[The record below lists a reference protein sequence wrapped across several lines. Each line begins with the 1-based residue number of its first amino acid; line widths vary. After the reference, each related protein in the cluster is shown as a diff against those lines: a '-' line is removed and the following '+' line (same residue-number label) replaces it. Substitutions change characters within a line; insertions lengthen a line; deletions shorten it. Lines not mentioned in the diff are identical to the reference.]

1 MAKKNK
7 RKIKE
12 IISAGRSKLEEARE
26 QERQEKELIQEQIKN
41 NPKAKWYKR
50 LFALDTFHG
59 KVIVI
64 GGVAILSM
72 TAGYSASNF
81 YLSGNVN
88 GGTVAT
94 YKGGSIESSELYN
107 QLKNN
112 LDGSNLVLKTL
123 LFKSFGEIYG
133 DKISNE
139 DVKKAYPNY
148 LNAGLSIIGNKG
160 TNEKDLKELVKQQL
174 ALQYGLKEYIKVE
187 DSELNEWW
195 KSYHP
200 DVTIKVMQMTSEE
213 KANSAVARLQSGDS
227 FSDVTKEYDDSG
239 LEGKDVVV
247 SSDTKQW
254 SADELNT
261 IYGMADGEVKIMIQ
275 QAPSVTGEPTTYY
288 YVVKMVENIA
298 KGDDMN
304 KWKSDMSDQIKDYK
318 IMAGLGEVNISDT
331 DKAKEYNAMVK
342 NGIKK
347 VFKKANVRVTDV
359 YMRKALNEYL
369 ED

>member
-1 MAKKNK
+1 MAKRNK

-26 QERQEKELIQEQIKN
+26 KERQERELIQELTKDK
-41 NPKAKWYKR
+41 PKRKWYKW
-50 LFALDTFHG
+50 LVALDTIHG
-59 KVIVI
+59 KIIVI
-64 GGVAILSM
+64 GGMTILSM

-133 DKISNE
+133 DKISDE
-139 DVKKAYPNY
+139 EVKQAYPNY

-160 TNEKDLKELVKQQL
+160 TNEKDLKKLVKQQL
-174 ALQYGLKEYIKVE
+174 ALQYGLREYIPVQN
-187 DSELNEWW
+187 SELNEWW
-195 KSYHP
+195 KNYHP
-200 DVTIKVMQMTSEE
+200 DVTIKVMQMNSED
-213 KANSAVARLQSGDS
+213 KANSALSQLQSGDS
-227 FSDVTKEYDDSG
+227 FSDVAKEYDDSG
-239 LEGKDVVV
+239 LSGEDVVV

-254 SADELNT
+254 SADELNA
-261 IYGMADGEVKIMIQ
+261 IYELKDGEVKIMTQ
-275 QAPSVTGEPTTYY
+275 QAPSVTGEPITYY
-288 YVVKMVENIA
+288 YVIKMVENVA
-298 KGDDMN
+298 KGDDMS
-304 KWKSDMSDQIKDYK
+304 KWKSDMSKQIKDYK
-318 IMAGLGEVNISDT
+318 IMAGLGETRISDT
-331 DKAKEYNAMVK
+331 DKAKEYNTMVK

-359 YMRKALNEYL
+359 YMRKALDEYL

>member
-1 MAKKNK
+1 
-7 RKIKE
+7 
-12 IISAGRSKLEEARE
+12 
-26 QERQEKELIQEQIKN
+26 
-41 NPKAKWYKR
+41 
-50 LFALDTFHG
+50 
-59 KVIVI
+59 
-64 GGVAILSM
+64 
-72 TAGYSASNF
+72 
-81 YLSGNVN
+81 
-88 GGTVAT
+88 
-94 YKGGSIESSELYN
+94 
-107 QLKNN
+107 
-112 LDGSNLVLKTL
+112 
-123 LFKSFGEIYG
+123 
-133 DKISNE
+133 
-139 DVKKAYPNY
+139 
-148 LNAGLSIIGNKG
+148 
-160 TNEKDLKELVKQQL
+160 
-174 ALQYGLKEYIKVE
+174 
-187 DSELNEWW
+187 
-195 KSYHP
+195 
-200 DVTIKVMQMTSEE
+200 MQMTSEE

-261 IYGMADGEVKIMIQ
+261 IYGMADGEVKIMTQ

-288 YVVKMVENIA
+288 YVVKMVENVA
-298 KGDDMN
+298 KGDDMS

-331 DKAKEYNAMVK
+331 DKAKEYNTMVK

>member
-50 LFALDTFHG
+50 LFALDTIHG

-64 GGVAILSM
+64 GGMSLLSM

-227 FSDVTKEYDDSG
+227 FSDVTKA
-239 LEGKDVVV
+239 
-247 SSDTKQW
+247 W
-254 SADELNT
+254 R
-261 IYGMADGEVKIMIQ
+261 
-275 QAPSVTGEPTTYY
+275 
-288 YVVKMVENIA
+288 VKM
-298 KGDDMN
+298 
-304 KWKSDMSDQIKDYK
+304 
-318 IMAGLGEVNISDT
+318 L
-331 DKAKEYNAMVK
+331 
-342 NGIKK
+342 
-347 VFKKANVRVTDV
+347 
-359 YMRKALNEYL
+359 
-369 ED
+369 

>member
-1 MAKKNK
+1 M
-7 RKIKE
+7 
-12 IISAGRSKLEEARE
+12 
-26 QERQEKELIQEQIKN
+26 Q
-41 NPKAKWYKR
+41 
-50 LFALDTFHG
+50 
-59 KVIVI
+59 V
-64 GGVAILSM
+64 
-72 TAGYSASNF
+72 
-81 YLSGNVN
+81 YL
-88 GGTVAT
+88 
-94 YKGGSIESSELYN
+94 
-107 QLKNN
+107 
-112 LDGSNLVLKTL
+112 
-123 LFKSFGEIYG
+123 
-133 DKISNE
+133 
-139 DVKKAYPNY
+139 
-148 LNAGLSIIGNKG
+148 IIGNKG

-227 FSDVTKEYDDSG
+227 FSDVAKEYDDSG

-261 IYGMADGEVKIMIQ
+261 IYGMADGEIKIMTQ

-288 YVVKMVENIA
+288 YVVKMVENVA
-298 KGDDMN
+298 KGDDMS

-331 DKAKEYNAMVK
+331 DKAKEYNTMVK

-359 YMRKALNEYL
+359 YMRKALSDYL

>member
-1 MAKKNK
+1 M
-7 RKIKE
+7 
-12 IISAGRSKLEEARE
+12 
-26 QERQEKELIQEQIKN
+26 
-41 NPKAKWYKR
+41 
-50 LFALDTFHG
+50 
-59 KVIVI
+59 
-64 GGVAILSM
+64 
-72 TAGYSASNF
+72 
-81 YLSGNVN
+81 
-88 GGTVAT
+88 
-94 YKGGSIESSELYN
+94 
-107 QLKNN
+107 
-112 LDGSNLVLKTL
+112 
-123 LFKSFGEIYG
+123 
-133 DKISNE
+133 
-139 DVKKAYPNY
+139 
-148 LNAGLSIIGNKG
+148 
-160 TNEKDLKELVKQQL
+160 
-174 ALQYGLKEYIKVE
+174 KEYIKVE

-227 FSDVTKEYDDSG
+227 FSDVAKEYDDSG

-261 IYGMADGEVKIMIQ
+261 IYGMADGEIKIMTQ

-288 YVVKMVENIA
+288 YVVKMVENVA
-298 KGDDMN
+298 KGDDMS

-331 DKAKEYNAMVK
+331 DKAKEYNTMVK

-359 YMRKALNEYL
+359 YMRKALSDYL

>member
-1 MAKKNK
+1 M
-7 RKIKE
+7 
-12 IISAGRSKLEEARE
+12 
-26 QERQEKELIQEQIKN
+26 
-41 NPKAKWYKR
+41 
-50 LFALDTFHG
+50 
-59 KVIVI
+59 
-64 GGVAILSM
+64 
-72 TAGYSASNF
+72 
-81 YLSGNVN
+81 
-88 GGTVAT
+88 
-94 YKGGSIESSELYN
+94 
-107 QLKNN
+107 
-112 LDGSNLVLKTL
+112 
-123 LFKSFGEIYG
+123 
-133 DKISNE
+133 
-139 DVKKAYPNY
+139 
-148 LNAGLSIIGNKG
+148 
-160 TNEKDLKELVKQQL
+160 
-174 ALQYGLKEYIKVE
+174 KEYIKVE

-213 KANSAVARLQSGDS
+213 KANSAVAHLQSGDS
-227 FSDVTKEYDDSG
+227 FSDVAKEYDDSG

-261 IYGMADGEVKIMIQ
+261 IYGMADGEIKIMTQ

-288 YVVKMVENIA
+288 YVVKMVENVA
-298 KGDDMN
+298 KGDDMS

-331 DKAKEYNAMVK
+331 DKAKEYNTMVK